1 LFIGCGGEDST
12 QSGLFCDG
20 FALLAIAVYLKPFCK
35 PLEAIGQGED
45 LISATDVILE
55 LVS

>member
-1 LFIGCGGEDST
+1 VAVRTRRNQGF
-12 QSGLFCDG
+12 FCDG